1 MVACRTC
8 SDKQCNRTVLQPA
21 HLPDHVR
28 VSVDRLPYIAKHS
41 LHMENVRNHFK
52 SDMFQKLINSA
63 KKTFLNDLTKSIE
76 YKKNLNNI

>member
-1 MVACRTC
+1 MISGRVSC
-8 SDKQCNRTVLQPA
+8 DKQCNRTVLQPA

-63 KKTFLNDLTKSIE
+63 STKKGQKLINFQ
-76 YKKNLNNI
+76 